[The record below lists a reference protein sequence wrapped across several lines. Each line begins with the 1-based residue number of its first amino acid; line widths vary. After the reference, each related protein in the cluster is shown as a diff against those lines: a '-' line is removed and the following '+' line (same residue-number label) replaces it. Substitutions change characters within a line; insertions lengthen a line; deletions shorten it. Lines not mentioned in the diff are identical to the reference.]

1 MEPLFELLEKIKN
14 KPGMYIGRASVT
26 ELRMFIVGYRFARSE
41 LKVQAGETER
51 DFYKNFQPWLQI
63 RLNVRT
69 SNAWDKILMFTVM
82 DEKQAFQ
89 SFFQLLEEFQLR
101 DRNTDTDPLLFD
113 ITDKFTEDR
122 KTA

>member
-69 SNAWDKILMFTVM
+69 SNAWDKIIMFTVM

-89 SFFQLLEEFQLR
+89 SFFQLLGEFQLR